1 MAWQGSRKE
10 FINEY
15 GAYIHDVT
23 RGTGILPG
31 TLIAQLFLESSKGGI
46 VGASKLSQDAN
57 NYFGIKC
64 GPNWNGPTYYI
75 TTREVFNGKSTYV
88 KACFRKYGNIKES
101 IKDYIN
107 FLQSNTRYKTAGVFE
122 AKTVK
127 QQAEALKRAGYATA
141 PGYAQLV
148 SDVYEPYKLLID
160 QQKTLTAKIDIKKLF
175 GVLLLAISATLIE
188 KIVRKRPKN

>member
-10 FINEY
+10 FIKEF
-15 GAYIHDVT
+15 GAYVHKVT

-31 TLIAQLFLESSKGGI
+31 TLIAQLFIESSANGI

-64 GPNWNGPTYYI
+64 AGGWDGPKYYI
-75 TTREVFNGKSTYV
+75 ETREVINGNSV
-88 KACFRKYGNIKES
+88 MVPACFRKYGS
-101 IKDYIN
+101 IKDSIQDYVL
-107 FLQSNTRYKTAGVFE
+107 FLQDNPRYKNAGVFE

-141 PGYAQLV
+141 PGYADLIN
-148 SDVYEPYKLLID
+148 DVYRPYSALIEE
-160 QQKTLTAKIDIKKLF
+160 QKTLTANFDIKKTL
-175 GVLLLAISATLIE
+175 GLVLLASAATIIYN
-188 KIVRKRPKN
+188 KIFKK